1 MEQLLRGMTLE
12 FFGSGKHKITPEKL
26 LETENVLLL
35 DARSKEENESISIR
49 LKYHSNIVCKN
60 IPLNELPDRIDEIPR
75 ERFIAIFCPA
85 NVRSSLAYIYL
96 LSKGFTNVR
105 IVDGSY
111 AALTEAIL
119 PGKVLKIIQE
129 KK

>member
-1 MEQLLRGMTLE
+1 MNLE
-12 FFGSGKHKITPEKL
+12 FFGSGKHKTTPEKL
-26 LETENVLLL
+26 LETESVLLL
-35 DARSKEENESISIR
+35 DVRSKEEDESISIR
-49 LKYHSNIVCKN
+49 LENHSNIECKN
-60 IPLNELPDRIDEIPR
+60 IPLHELPDRMDEIPR